1 MEHRTKTA
9 MHALRQLLLVAALAA
24 AVWCYTYDEGNSD
37 LLNAFNA
44 FLGDIVADG
53 EYYEI
58 YEAYYGTW
66 TEDEPFSPYD
76 CTLSRHHWPR
86 EDAIADEG
94 AFQDILSNRAIHV
107 TGTNLGAPGAF
118 MQYDNGTYYGFEVEL
133 IERFAV
139 AVSRKYG
146 VGSISVDV
154 SIYDDGVTDSLGTF
168 STDATEH
175 FLIGALTNTVARRAV
190 INFACGSLNTGPI
203 MMIGSTVHGD
213 LDTATWSTFNS
224 SAYTFCVE
232 EGTVFDDY
240 RETYCPAT
248 VRVSCS
254 ATAGHMCIEDMLQGG
269 LCDLLPTD
277 LPTAQYLFTHEQEK
291 MAGVT
296 LGPMVVTGETLAVVV
311 SKDAPFYYY
320 GNELL
325 VQTWNEAYRLFD
337 WASAQAS
344 TMANTTTAPP
354 PELNIDTSYV
364 MERNDVRYPTGVL
377 RTVLD
382 LTLLTIGYIPW
393 PGFHDVADNGTHTGF
408 EVLMAEN
415 FISYILDQY
424 GVSLVPV
431 WVDMSAK
438 SIREVVQALQDG
450 DVTLVLGGVL
460 SRSDRTSSGTFG
472 GIYYTTEM
480 TVLANTAVGVG
491 AVTDIAALNVP
502 TTTACKYSI
511 NRCADLTDSH
521 LSAATVV
528 QMDTMDE
535 CLDAV
540 ASGAADVFLC
550 TRVMFENARDADPT
564 LAATTA
570 VWDGTVT
577 RGEFMAPVF
586 RNDALSEKE
595 EEPTAIKLYARW
607 RLTILQLAIV
617 LAGAAVF
624 MGAWGGCTVA
634 SGFFLHDQVITRA
647 AVRTAKPQD

>member
-1 MEHRTKTA
+1 MRTPSSSLGVFA
-9 MHALRQLLLVAALAA
+9 LLLCIVSFACA
-24 AVWCYTYDEGNSD
+24 YTYDNGNSD
-37 LLNAFNA
+37 LQNAFDA
-44 FLGDIVADG
+44 FLRDIVVDG
-53 EYYEI
+53 EYYELF
-58 YEAYYGTW
+58 EQFYGIW
-66 TEDEPFSPYD
+66 TSDDPYSPLD
-76 CTLSRHHWPR
+76 CALNRAHWPLH
-86 EDAIADEG
+86 DAIADDG
-94 AFQDILSNRAIHV
+94 ALQDILANKMINVVASNLC
-107 TGTNLGAPGAF
+107 NPGAIT
-118 MQYDNGTYYGFEVEL
+118 QNDDGTFTGFEVEL
-133 IERFAV
+133 IRLFAKFVANHYGVEGTIDVSVSLYGDHVSDAVGTFAV
-139 AVSRKYG
+139 
-146 VGSISVDV
+146 
-154 SIYDDGVTDSLGTF
+154 DSKKHL
-168 STDATEH
+168 
-175 FLIGALTNTVARRAV
+175 LVGALTNTVGRRAEV
-190 INFACGSLNTGPI
+190 NFACGSLNTVPVLLIGPSLTGV
-203 MMIGSTVHGD
+203 GSSWS
-213 LDTATWSTFNS
+213 AYNSSTF
-224 SAYTFCVE
+224 TVCVE
-232 EGTVFDDY
+232 RDTLFDTY
-240 RETYCPAT
+240 RETYIPAT
-248 VRVSCS
+248 RGLLCSSLSETPCFSLLESGSCDLMIIDNMTATYVKLHS
-254 ATAGHMCIEDMLQGG
+254 DELPTSVIGPQATAE
-269 LCDLLPTD
+269 
-277 LPTAQYLFTHEQEK
+277 
-291 MAGVT
+291 
-296 LGPMVVTGETLAVVV
+296 LGTIAVAI

-382 LTLLTIGYIPW
+382 IGLLRIGYIPW

-472 GIYYTTEM
+472 GLYYTTEM

-586 RNDALSEKE
+586 RNDALAEQE
-595 EEPTAIKLYARW
+595 EEADAVDYYTISRMIFVCVALVVTALSCFSAW
-607 RLTILQLAIV
+607 MSGCLLAC
-617 LAGAAVF
+617 GF
-624 MGAWGGCTVA
+624 MGIDQTVTLVA
-634 SGFFLHDQVITRA
+634 EKGRKLE
-647 AVRTAKPQD
+647 